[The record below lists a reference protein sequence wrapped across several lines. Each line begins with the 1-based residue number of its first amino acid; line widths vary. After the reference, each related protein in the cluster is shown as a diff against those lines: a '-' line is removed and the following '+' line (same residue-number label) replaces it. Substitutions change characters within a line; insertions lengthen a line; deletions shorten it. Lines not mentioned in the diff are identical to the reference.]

1 MSQIKQTLTDTI
13 KVSMK
18 AREIERVKVLR
29 NVQAVIKQIE
39 IDRRIELDDAEVL
52 EILQKQLKQRHESLT
67 IFTENGR
74 DDLAT
79 KEQFEIDIINEYMPK
94 QMDESEIT
102 ALVNAEIAEQG
113 ATSMRDMGSVM
124 GILKTKTA
132 GRADPA
138 LISKLVKDA
147 LQGYS
152 RRHVDKMSA
161 IFYIAFYSSQLSNN
175 RLRLKVFGGFYRFN
189 FGINIGK
196 QWTSAIGLIGV
207 LQIFC
212 QFFGLR

>member
-1 MSQIKQTLTDTI
+1 MSQLKQRLTDTI
-13 KVSMK
+13 IVSMK

-39 IDRRIELDDAEVL
+39 IDRQTELDDAEVL

-74 DDLAT
+74 DDLAN

-94 QMDESEIT
+94 QMDDAELA

-147 LQGYS
+147 LQG
-152 RRHVDKMSA
+152 
-161 IFYIAFYSSQLSNN
+161 
-175 RLRLKVFGGFYRFN
+175 
-189 FGINIGK
+189 
-196 QWTSAIGLIGV
+196 
-207 LQIFC
+207 
-212 QFFGLR
+212 

>member
-1 MSQIKQTLTDTI
+1 MSQLKQTLTDTI
-13 KVSMK
+13 IVSMK

-39 IDRRIELDDAEVL
+39 IDRQTDLNDAEVL
-52 EILQKQLKQRHESLT
+52 EILQKQLKQRHESLS

-74 DDLAT
+74 DDLAN

-94 QMDESEIT
+94 QMDDAELA

-113 ATSMRDMGSVM
+113 ATSMRDMGRVM

-138 LISKLVKDA
+138 LISKLLKDA
-147 LQGYS
+147 LQG
-152 RRHVDKMSA
+152 
-161 IFYIAFYSSQLSNN
+161 
-175 RLRLKVFGGFYRFN
+175 
-189 FGINIGK
+189 
-196 QWTSAIGLIGV
+196 
-207 LQIFC
+207 
-212 QFFGLR
+212 

>member
-1 MSQIKQTLTDTI
+1 MSQLKQTLTDTI
-13 KVSMK
+13 IVSMK

-39 IDRRIELDDAEVL
+39 IDRQTELNDAEVL

-74 DDLAT
+74 DDLAN

-94 QMDESEIT
+94 QMDDAELA
-102 ALVNAEIAEQG
+102 ALVNAEIAAQG
-113 ATSMRDMGSVM
+113 ATSMRDMGSVR
-124 GILKTKTA
+124 GVLKNKTA

-147 LQGYS
+147 LQG
-152 RRHVDKMSA
+152 
-161 IFYIAFYSSQLSNN
+161 
-175 RLRLKVFGGFYRFN
+175 
-189 FGINIGK
+189 
-196 QWTSAIGLIGV
+196 
-207 LQIFC
+207 
-212 QFFGLR
+212 

>member
-1 MSQIKQTLTDTI
+1 MSQLKQTLTDTI
-13 KVSMK
+13 IVSMK

-39 IDRRIELDDAEVL
+39 IDRQTELDDAEVL

-74 DDLAT
+74 DDLAN

-94 QMDESEIT
+94 QMDDAELA
-102 ALVNAEIAEQG
+102 ALVNAEITEQG

-147 LQGYS
+147 LQG
-152 RRHVDKMSA
+152 
-161 IFYIAFYSSQLSNN
+161 
-175 RLRLKVFGGFYRFN
+175 
-189 FGINIGK
+189 
-196 QWTSAIGLIGV
+196 
-207 LQIFC
+207 
-212 QFFGLR
+212 